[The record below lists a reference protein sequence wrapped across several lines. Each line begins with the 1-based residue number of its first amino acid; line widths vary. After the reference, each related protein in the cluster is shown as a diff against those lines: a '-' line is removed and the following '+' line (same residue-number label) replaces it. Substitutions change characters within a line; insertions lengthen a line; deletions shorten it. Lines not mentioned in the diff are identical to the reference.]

1 MLEIVT
7 YSYLLFPL
15 FFLFFKGKLKET
27 YIFLLALYGLAFFS
41 LIFFDSYIPKD
52 IKKYY
57 QGFYTF
63 LEYSIFTLIFWLSIR
78 NKSFRRLVEIASL
91 LFLLYQ
97 LYYVLNTSL
106 QRLDSIPIAIE
117 TILVFI
123 YIFCFFFD
131 FSRNVKDAF
140 IYNHYVFW
148 MSVGILIYLGG
159 SFFYY
164 ILVNHLNENDVVKF
178 GNLTYITE
186 VIKNLLFCV
195 AIFMYKKSQTNTIHN
210 HSKKIPNLD
219 MI

>member
-1 MLEIVT
+1 M
-7 YSYLLFPL
+7 
-15 FFLFFKGKLKET
+15 
-27 YIFLLALYGLAFFS
+27 ALYGLAFFS
-41 LIFFDSYIPKD
+41 LIFFDGYIPKD

-63 LEYSIFTLIFWLSIR
+63 LEYSIFTLIFWLSIE
-78 NKSFRRLVEIASL
+78 NKSFRRLVVVASL
-91 LFLLYQ
+91 LFLGYQ

-106 QRLDSIPIAIE
+106 QRLDSIPIGIE

-123 YIFCFFFD
+123 YVFCFFFD
-131 FSRNVKDAF
+131 FSKNVKDAF
-140 IYNHYVFW
+140 IYNHYGFW
-148 MSVGILIYLGG
+148 ISAGILIYLGG

-186 VIKNLLFCV
+186 IIKNVLFCV
-195 AIFMYKKSQTNTIHN
+195 SLFMYKKYPVNKIHN
-210 HSKKIPNLD
+210 LPKKIPNLD